1 MKILIVDDDKGLA
14 DMLRNNFKTKSHSVD
29 VAYDGGDGSFMG
41 KSYDYDTI
49 LLDHSLPKKDGLTIC
64 KEIRSAGKTT
74 PIIFM
79 SVVDSVENKIS
90 ALDHGADDYLVKPFL
105 FEELQ
110 ARIRAVGRRPD
121 MASKPVLKVGDVS
134 LDQKTN
140 LATRGGKVIP
150 LTHKEFGLLEYL
162 MRHQDVLV
170 SRVSIM
176 EHVWSAD
183 SDLLSN
189 TVETHIRNLRKKL
202 NASRKPDLIKNVPGR
217 GYIMSTE

>member
-202 NASRKPDLIKNVPGR
+202 NAGRKPDLIKNVPGR